1 MMSLDNTGD
10 VRMDGNLNNEKVVLV
25 VDDLFE
31 NLLILKKMLE
41 KCGYTPITASSAKDA
56 LDMIRMKMPEL
67 ILLDVY
73 MPEMDGFEL
82 CEILKNDINTK
93 DIPIVFISAG
103 MSNEDKVKGFS
114 MGAVD
119 FINKPF
125 ALEEVSL
132 RVNNHVQMYEMRKN
146 TEEYT
151 KKLNKM
157 VKDHVIRIKEEQKNT
172 IRALEKMFFLH
183 FPEKEATFKNMAHNC
198 RFIAQALEF
207 SEKYEKQINATFID
221 SIEEAVLLH
230 DIGRISA
237 QNADGDNHVCHEECG
252 VQFLEDLSFLSEHNE
267 MLQMAI
273 DGARYHNEKWDGTG
287 KPACVMGEDIP
298 VSARIL
304 AVCRRFEKECSN
316 LLDTKPDATVD
327 ELRDYAVTAIQNDAG
342 MAYEPELVKIF
353 AQVSRQLSVLK

>member
-1 MMSLDNTGD
+1 
-10 VRMDGNLNNEKVVLV
+10 MDGNLNNEKVILV

-56 LDMIRMKMPEL
+56 LDMIKMRVPEL

-82 CEILKNDINTK
+82 CEILKSDVNTK
-93 DIPIVFISAG
+93 DIPVVFISAG
-103 MSNEDKVKGFS
+103 MSNEDKIKGLS
-114 MGAVD
+114 LGAVD

-132 RVNNHVQMYEMRKN
+132 RVNNHVQMYEMRKS
-146 TEEYT
+146 TEGYT

-157 VKDHVIRIKEEQKNT
+157 VKEHVMKIKEEQKNT

-183 FPEKEATFKNMAHNC
+183 FPEREASYRNVAYNC
-198 RFIAQALEF
+198 RFLAQALEF
-207 SEKYEKQINATFID
+207 SEVYEKQINTVFID

-237 QNADGDNHVCHEECG
+237 ESDAHVQNGSHEKCG
-252 VQFLEDLSFLSEHNE
+252 AEFLRGLSFLSEHNE
-267 MLQMAI
+267 MLNMAI
-273 DGARYHNEKWDGTG
+273 DGALYHNEHWDGTG
-287 KPACVMGEDIP
+287 KPDGIIGEDIP
-298 VSARIL
+298 LVARIL
-304 AVCRRFEKECSN
+304 SICSRFDKECQRLICEN
-316 LLDTKPDATVD
+316 PALTDE
-327 ELRDYAVTAIQNDAG
+327 ELRDMAVTEVLSHSG
-342 MAYEPELVKIF
+342 TKFEPEVAKIF
-353 AQVSRQLSVLK
+353 GQISRKLSILK

>member
-1 MMSLDNTGD
+1 
-10 VRMDGNLNNEKVVLV
+10 MDGNLNNEKVVLV

-56 LDMIRMKMPEL
+56 LDMIKMKMPEL

-82 CEILKNDINTK
+82 CEILKNDVNTK

-114 MGAVD
+114 LGAVD

-132 RVNNHVQMYEMRKN
+132 RVNNHVQMYEMRKS
-146 TEEYT
+146 TEDYN

-157 VKDHVIRIKEEQKNT
+157 VKEHVMRIKEEQKNT
-172 IRALEKMFFLH
+172 IRALERMFFLH
-183 FPEKEATFKNMAHNC
+183 FPEKEATFKNMAYNC
-198 RFIAQALEF
+198 RFLAQALEF
-207 SEKYEKQINATFID
+207 SEKYEKQINAIFID

-237 QNADGDNHVCHEECG
+237 NNKDKGMNEKYLSHEECG
-252 VQFLEDLSFLSEHNE
+252 AMFLKELSFLSEHNE

-273 DGARYHNEKWDGTG
+273 DGANGHNEKWDGTG
-287 KPACVMGEDIP
+287 RPAGVKGDEIP
-298 VSARIL
+298 LVARIL
-304 AVCRRFEKECSN
+304 AVCNRFEKECAKLFEANPESTADEVRE
-316 LLDTKPDATVD
+316 LAVAT
-327 ELRDYAVTAIQNDAG
+327 IQKESG
-342 MAYEPELVKIF
+342 TSYEPELVSIF
-353 AQVSRQLSVLK
+353 SQVSRQLSVLKG

>member
-1 MMSLDNTGD
+1 
-10 VRMDGNLNNEKVVLV
+10 MDKNINNEKVVLV

-41 KCGYTPITASSAKDA
+41 KCGYTPITAPSAKDA
-56 LDMIRMKMPEL
+56 LEMIRIKMPEL

-82 CEILKNDINTK
+82 CEILKSDVNTK
-93 DIPIVFISAG
+93 DIPVVFISAG

-125 ALEEVSL
+125 ELEEVSL

-146 TEEYT
+146 TEGYN

-157 VKDHVIRIKEEQKNT
+157 VKDHVMRIKEEQKNI
-172 IRALEKMFFLH
+172 IRALEKLFFFH
-183 FPEKEATFKNMAHNC
+183 FPDKEASLKNTAYNC

-207 SEKYEKQINATFID
+207 SEKYEEEINAGFIEF
-221 SIEEAVLLH
+221 IEEAVLLH

-237 QNADGDNHVCHEECG
+237 KSDAHGQSESHEKCG
-252 VQFLEDLSFLSEHNE
+252 AEFLRELTFISEHNE
-267 MLQMAI
+267 LLNMAI
-273 DGARYHNEKWDGTG
+273 EGALYHNERWDGMG
-287 KPACVMGEDIP
+287 EPDGIGGEDIP
-298 VSARIL
+298 LVARIL
-304 AVCRRFEKECSN
+304 SICTAFENECFRLKN
-316 LLDTKPDATVD
+316 ENIDITEDEVRELATTVV
-327 ELRDYAVTAIQNDAG
+327 LKDAG
-342 MAYEPELVKIF
+342 TKFEPEIAKIF
-353 AQVSRQLSVLK
+353 GQVYRKLSVLK

>member
-1 MMSLDNTGD
+1 
-10 VRMDGNLNNEKVVLV
+10 MDGMMNNEKVVLV

-56 LDMIRMKMPEL
+56 LDMIKMKMPEL

-82 CEILKNDINTK
+82 CEILKNDVNTK

-103 MSNEDKVKGFS
+103 MSNEDKVKGFNL
-114 MGAVD
+114 GAVD

-132 RVNNHVQMYEMRKN
+132 RVNNHVQMYEMRKGMEGYN
-146 TEEYT
+146 

-157 VKDHVIRIKEEQKNT
+157 VKEHVMRIKEEQKNT
-172 IRALEKMFFLH
+172 IRALEKMYFLH
-183 FPEKEATFKNMAHNC
+183 FPESEETFKNMAYNC
-198 RFIAQALEF
+198 KFLAQALEF
-207 SEKYEKQINATFID
+207 SEKYEKQINAIFIE

-230 DIGRISA
+230 NIGRISA
-237 QNADGDNHVCHEECG
+237 KNADCEGHVSHEQCG
-252 VQFLEDLSFLSEHNE
+252 VEFLNELSFLSEHNE

-273 DGARYHNEKWDGTG
+273 DVAKCHNEKWDGSG
-287 KPACVMGEDIP
+287 RPMGIKGEEIP
-298 VSARIL
+298 LSARIL
-304 AVCRRFEKECSN
+304 SVCKRFERECSQIM
-316 LLDTKPDATVD
+316 ATNKELSIEEVREKAIAIIGD
-327 ELRDYAVTAIQNDAG
+327 EAG
-342 MAYEPELVKIF
+342 TIYDPELVKIF
-353 AQVSRQLSVLK
+353 TQVSRQLSVLKNE

>member
-1 MMSLDNTGD
+1 MD
-10 VRMDGNLNNEKVVLV
+10 VNFNKEKVVLV

-56 LDMIRMKMPEL
+56 LDMIKIKMPET

-82 CEILKNDINTK
+82 CEILKSDINTK

-114 MGAVD
+114 LGAVD
-119 FINKPF
+119 FVNKPF

-132 RVNNHVQMYEMRKN
+132 RVNNHVQMYEMRKS
-146 TEEYT
+146 TEDYN

-172 IRALEKMFFLH
+172 IRALEKLFFLH
-183 FPEKEATFKNMAHNC
+183 YPERESAYRNIAYNC

-207 SEKYEKQINATFID
+207 SEKYESQINAVFVD

-230 DIGRISA
+230 DIGMISA
-237 QNADGDNHVCHEECG
+237 NSDAHGQNESHEKCG
-252 VQFLEDLSFLSEHNE
+252 ASFLKDLTFLSEHNE
-267 MLQMAI
+267 LLAMAI
-273 DGARYHNEKWDGTG
+273 DGALYHNERWDGLG
-287 KPACVMGEDIP
+287 KPCGLRGEDIP
-298 VSARIL
+298 LVARIL
-304 AVCRRFEKECSN
+304 YICTTFQNECQRLMEMDSGMSNDEIRDVAVATILKDSG
-316 LLDTKPDATVD
+316 TKFD
-327 ELRDYAVTAIQNDAG
+327 
-342 MAYEPELVKIF
+342 PEIAKIF
-353 AQVSRQLSVLK
+353 GQVSRKLSII

>member
-1 MMSLDNTGD
+1 MDVMM
-10 VRMDGNLNNEKVVLV
+10 NNEKVVLV

-56 LDMIRMKMPEL
+56 LDMIKMKMPEL

-82 CEILKNDINTK
+82 CEILKNDVNTK

-103 MSNEDKVKGFS
+103 MSNEDKVKGFNL
-114 MGAVD
+114 GAVD

-132 RVNNHVQMYEMRKN
+132 RVNNHVQMYEMRKSMEGYN
-146 TEEYT
+146 

-157 VKDHVIRIKEEQKNT
+157 VKEHVIRIKEEQKNT
-172 IRALEKMFFLH
+172 IRALEKMYFLH
-183 FPEKEATFKNMAHNC
+183 FPESEEIFKNMAYNC
-198 RFIAQALEF
+198 KFLAQALEF
-207 SEKYEKQINATFID
+207 SEKYEKQINAIFIE

-230 DIGRISA
+230 NIGRISA
-237 QNADGDNHVCHEECG
+237 KNADCEGHVAHEQCG
-252 VQFLEDLSFLSEHNE
+252 VEFLNELSFLSEHNE

-273 DGARYHNEKWDGTG
+273 DVAKCHNEKWDGSG
-287 KPACVMGEDIP
+287 RPMGIKGEEIP
-298 VSARIL
+298 LSARIL
-304 AVCRRFEKECSN
+304 SVCKRFERECSKIM
-316 LLDTKPDATVD
+316 DTNK
-327 ELRDYAVTAIQNDAG
+327 ELSIEEIREKAVAIIGNEAG
-342 MAYEPELVKIF
+342 TIYDPELVKIF
-353 AQVSRQLSVLK
+353 TQVSRQLSVLKMNK

>member
-1 MMSLDNTGD
+1 
-10 VRMDGNLNNEKVVLV
+10 MDGIFNKEKVVLV

-56 LDMIRMKMPEL
+56 LDMMKIKMPEL

-82 CEILKNDINTK
+82 CEILKNDVNTK

-103 MSNEDKVKGFS
+103 MSNEDKVKGFNL
-114 MGAVD
+114 GAVD

-146 TEEYT
+146 TEGYN

-157 VKDHVIRIKEEQKNT
+157 VKEHVMRIKEEQKNT
-172 IRALEKMFFLH
+172 IRALERMFFMH
-183 FPEKEATFKNMAHNC
+183 FPENEVSFKNMAYNC
-198 RFIAQALEF
+198 RFLAQALEF
-207 SEKYEKQINATFID
+207 SEKYEKQINAIFID

-230 DIGRISA
+230 NVGRISA
-237 QNADGDNHVCHEECG
+237 KNADGAGHVSHEECG
-252 VQFLEDLSFLSEHNE
+252 VEFLKELSFLSEHNE

-273 DGARYHNEKWDGTG
+273 DVAKCHNECWDGSG
-287 KPACVMGEDIP
+287 KPTGIKGEEIP
-298 VSARIL
+298 LSARIL
-304 AVCRRFEKECSN
+304 SVCKRFERECNHIMATNKELSIEEVRE
-316 LLDTKPDATVD
+316 K
-327 ELRDYAVTAIQNDAG
+327 AVAIIGNDAG
-342 MAYEPELVKIF
+342 TKYDPELVKIF
-353 AQVSRQLSVLK
+353 MQVSRQLSILKSE

>member
-1 MMSLDNTGD
+1 
-10 VRMDGNLNNEKVVLV
+10 MDINFNNEKVVLV

-41 KCGYTPITASSAKDA
+41 KCGYTPITASSARDA
-56 LDMIRMKMPEL
+56 LDMMKIKLPEL

-82 CEILKNDINTK
+82 CEILKSDVNTK

-132 RVNNHVQMYEMRKN
+132 RVNNHIQMYEMRKS
-146 TEEYT
+146 TEDYN

-157 VKDHVIRIKEEQKNT
+157 IKEHVIRIKEEQKNI
-172 IRALEKMFFLH
+172 IRALVKLFFFH
-183 FPEKEATFKNMAHNC
+183 FPEKEATLKNTAYNC

-207 SEKYEKQINATFID
+207 SEKYEKQINTVFIE

-237 QNADGDNHVCHEECG
+237 KSDAHGQSESHEKCG
-252 VQFLEDLSFLSEHNE
+252 AEFLRELTFISEHNE
-267 MLQMAI
+267 LLNMAI
-273 DGARYHNEKWDGTG
+273 DGALYHNERWDGMG
-287 KPACVMGEDIP
+287 VPSKVGGEDIP
-298 VSARIL
+298 LVARIL
-304 AVCRRFEKECSN
+304 SICSTFENECKKIKADNLDISEDEIRELATASVLKESGA
-316 LLDTKPDATVD
+316 KF
-327 ELRDYAVTAIQNDAG
+327 
-342 MAYEPELVKIF
+342 EPEIAKIF
-353 AQVSRQLSVLK
+353 GQVSRKLSVLK